1 MIDMSNLF
9 STTSDL
15 SLTREL
21 SIKSLEKNQF
31 LNNHFIADL
40 ESKTIV
46 RISMNKIDNVGN
58 VETLFKKYWENLS
71 LDFISLLLDEDQI
84 SVLVNL
90 ALIMEYGSKGKNSIV
105 PANAYVGKSFNPD
118 TLIAGKESIV
128 LPKNEIKL
136 SNFRRKPFISDF
148 LKSGPFFID
157 CMLNLTTKNVV
168 ESYKIVQAYL
178 TNSIL
183 YENII
188 RDVLIA
194 NENTLFSPIENSF
207 LQNNRNYQEEKMV
220 DFENSILVLTGYDW
234 VTHTFNYDP
243 PNDYYT
249 FDFHKLKTYVT
260 SNDLSFDITIKK
272 DFISN
277 HEVLSNRMAIN
288 RKIVKENI
296 ANEYSKYLFENLS
309 KNYDYSDKHFK
320 KWLFSKSASNPHLSN
335 FFNIILSNRSDL
347 VVALRTI
354 PDPQKEKA
362 LMFWFESHGCH
373 ELQINFQLNFSPSE
387 QPTIRLGRD
396 KGLNIISYH
405 DQILGLS
412 EVAKNLESNFID
424 YRFNKMNLTSN
435 SPDLNTTGLLG
446 SFSDLFGTSIVL
458 IGLDQI
464 TDALMSGGST
474 YLNQNTKSVL
484 IPFWELDTI
493 PDNLI
498 HSIREFDLVLS
509 PSRFIKESL
518 ETSAEINSEV
528 IYLHPNIEELSAPD
542 ELPPDYFLTVFD
554 FFSDYNRKNING
566 LIDAYLQAYA
576 KNKSI
581 PKLVIKSINAHFFPK
596 VMIKLKIK
604 ASLCSNIVFLDKFLS
619 LTEMENLYSGAFG
632 FISLHRTEGL
642 GLGLAKSMNL
652 GKPCI
657 ATGYSGNMDFMD
669 KDSSLLVDF
678 NLVSTKTFYTSPYS
692 RFEGNWADPDINHA
706 ADLIL
711 RLSIDKQFALKIGK
725 LGKEKYKEFNQKTR
739 IHNNSI
745 VEKYIL

>member
-15 SLTREL
+15 HLTREL
-21 SIKSLEKNQF
+21 AMKSLEKNQF
-31 LNNHFIADL
+31 FNNHFIADL

-90 ALIMEYGSKGKNSIV
+90 ALIMEYGSKGNNSIV
-105 PANAYVGKSFNPD
+105 PANAYVGKSFNPE

-157 CMLNLTTKNVV
+157 CMLNLTTKNVI
-168 ESYKIVQAYL
+168 EFYKIVQDYL

-188 RDVLIA
+188 RDILIA
-194 NENTLFSPIENSF
+194 NENRLFSPIENSF
-207 LQNNRNYQEEKMV
+207 LQNNRNYQEDKML

-249 FDFHKLKTYVT
+249 FNFHTLKNYIT
-260 SNDLSFDITIKK
+260 SNNLSFNITIKK

-288 RKIVKENI
+288 RKIIKQNI
-296 ANEYSKYLFENLS
+296 ANEYSNYLFENLA
-309 KNYDYSDKHFK
+309 KNYDYSDRHFK
-320 KWLFSKSASNPHLSN
+320 KWLFSKSPSNPHLSN
-335 FFNIILSNRSDL
+335 FFSITLSNRSDL
-347 VVALRTI
+347 VVALRNI
-354 PDPQKEKA
+354 PDPQKEMA
-362 LMFWFESHGCH
+362 LISWFESHGCH
-373 ELQINFQLNFSPSE
+373 ELQINFQLNFSPIE

-412 EVAKNLESNFID
+412 EVAKNLESNFLG
-424 YRFNKMNLTSN
+424 YRFNKINLTSN
-435 SPDLNTTGLLG
+435 SPDVDSTGFISSL
-446 SFSDLFGTSIVL
+446 SELFDKSIVL
-458 IGLDQI
+458 TGLDQI
-464 TDALMSGGST
+464 TDALMSGGSS
-474 YLNQNTKSVL
+474 YLTQTRKSVL

-509 PSRFIKESL
+509 PSNFIKEAL
-518 ETSAEINSEV
+518 ENSAGIKSEV
-528 IYLHPNIEELSAPD
+528 IYLHPYLEELSAPD
-542 ELPPDYFLTVFD
+542 ELQTDYFLTVFD
-554 FFSDYNRKNING
+554 FFSDYNRKNISG
-566 LIDAYLQAYA
+566 LIDAYLQAYVR
-576 KNKSI
+576 NKSI
-581 PKLVIKSINAHFFPK
+581 PKLIIKSINAHFFPK
-596 VMIKLKIK
+596 VMINLKIK

-632 FISLHRTEGL
+632 FISLHRSEGL
-642 GLGLAKSMNL
+642 GLGLAKSLIL

-657 ATGYSGNMDFMD
+657 ATGYSGNLDFMD
-669 KDSSLLVDF
+669 QDSSMLVDYS
-678 NLVSTKTFYTSPYS
+678 LIETSTFYTSPYS
-692 RFEGNWADPDINHA
+692 RFEGKWAEPNISDA
-706 ADLIL
+706 ADMIL
-711 RLSIDKQFALKIGK
+711 TLSNDHASAKKIGL
-725 LGKEKYKEFNQKTR
+725 LGR
-739 IHNNSI
+739 D
-745 VEKYIL
+745 KYIDFVKSAKEHNVNLIERYF